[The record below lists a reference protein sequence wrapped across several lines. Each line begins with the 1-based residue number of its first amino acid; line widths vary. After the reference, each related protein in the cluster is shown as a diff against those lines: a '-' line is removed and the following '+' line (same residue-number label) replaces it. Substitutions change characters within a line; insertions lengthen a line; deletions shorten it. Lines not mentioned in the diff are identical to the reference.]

1 MTSAVL
7 GRSAAPVRAFREPGA
22 LYMGDGRAAFA
33 VWASKAGRVDLVLLG
48 PGEGL
53 EAAPDMSGGTALP
66 MVPEDRGWFTLEAEA
81 KPGDLYVY
89 ALHGPDRENERRP
102 DPASH
107 YQPFGV
113 HGPSMIVDHGTCA
126 WKSGNWTPFAW
137 EKTVLYE
144 LHPGTFTSEGT
155 LTAIEPR
162 LSELRDLGVTAIS
175 LMPVAQC
182 PTDTPPGAPATD
194 PANNRNWGY
203 DGVYPFSVAA
213 GYGGPQ
219 ALKSLVDACHMRG
232 LAVVLDVVYNH
243 LGPEGNYLDRF
254 AHYFTD
260 RYKTPWGRAVNF
272 DDAWSDQVRAFFI
285 ANAKHWFTRYRV
297 DGLRLDAVHAITDFS
312 AYPFLEEL
320 ADEARKWSD
329 DLDRPL
335 WIIPESDL
343 NDPRLLRPKER
354 GGFGHTA
361 QWCDDFHHSLH
372 TLITGED
379 KGYYRDF
386 GAVEDLAR
394 CLCEGFAVAGDYSLF
409 RNRRHGAPANDCPA
423 EQFVVHIQTHDQVG
437 NRMHGERLLALADF
451 EALKLA
457 AACVAFSPSVPMLF
471 MGEEYGEIA
480 PFLYFISHGDPGL
493 VKAVR
498 QGRAREFKDFGWK
511 GEPPDPQAVE
521 TFKRS
526 RLDWSLR
533 EKSGHAEL
541 LAFYREIYRL
551 RRELPALARPTR
563 IGLMVRADEEARTLV
578 LLRPQGREVAA
589 CLYNFNPEP
598 QGLVLPETGKA
609 WRKVLDS
616 ADGLWAGPGAM
627 SPDSSSPGGTVSLA
641 ALSAALYLMES
652 KA

>member
-1 MTSAVL
+1 LSHAVL
-7 GRSAAPVRAFREPGA
+7 RRKAGPVRREPGA
-22 LYMGDGRAAFA
+22 RYLGDGRTAFA
-33 VWASKAGRVDLVLLG
+33 VWASKARHVDLLLLG

-53 EAAPDMSGGTALP
+53 DKAPDLSGGTALP
-66 MVPEDRGWFTLEAEA
+66 MVPEHGGWFTLQAGA

-89 ALHGPDRENERRP
+89 GLDGPGREQECRP

-113 HGPSMIVDHGTCA
+113 HGPSMVVDHGAYA
-126 WKSGNWTPFAW
+126 WKSGNRTPPAW

-144 LHPGTFTSEGT
+144 LHPGTFTPQGT
-155 LTAIEPR
+155 LGAIEPR
-162 LSELRDLGVTAIS
+162 LSELLDLGVTAIS

-182 PTDTPPGAPATD
+182 PTDTPMGATAAD

-213 GYGGPQ
+213 GYGGPKG
-219 ALKSLVDACHMRG
+219 LKSLVDACHMRG

-260 RYKTPWGRAVNF
+260 KYKTPWGRAVNF
-272 DDAWSDQVRAFFI
+272 DAAWSDTVRAFFI
-285 ANAKHWFTRYRV
+285 ANAEHWFTRYRV
-297 DGLRLDAVHAITDFS
+297 DGLRLDAVHAVTDFS

-320 ADEARKWSD
+320 ADEMRKLSA

-372 TLITGED
+372 TLVTGED
-379 KGYYRDF
+379 TGYYRDF
-386 GAVEDLAR
+386 GAVEDLSR
-394 CLCEGFAVAGDYSLF
+394 CLCQGFAVAGDYSLF

-423 EQFVVHIQTHDQVG
+423 HQFVVHIQTHDQVG
-437 NRMHGERLLALADF
+437 NRMHGERLSALAGF

-471 MGEEYGEIA
+471 MGEEYGETA
-480 PFLYFISHGDPGL
+480 PFLYFTSHGDSNL

-498 QGRAREFKDFGWK
+498 EGRVREFKAFAWQGD
-511 GEPPDPQAVE
+511 PPDPQAVK
-521 TFKRS
+521 TFERS

-533 EKSGHAEL
+533 EKPGHAEL
-541 LAFYREIYRL
+541 LAFYREIYHL
-551 RRELPALARPTR
+551 RREVPALARPTR
-563 IGLMVRADEEARTLV
+563 IGLMVRADEGTRTLV
-578 LLRPQGREVAA
+578 VLRTKDREVAA
-589 CLYNFNPEP
+589 CLYNFNLKP
-598 QGLVLPETGKA
+598 QGLALPGTGKA

-616 ADGLWAGPGAM
+616 AADLWAGPGAI
-627 SPDSSSPGGTVSLA
+627 SPDRAAPGQTVSLA
-641 ALSAALYLMES
+641 GLSAVLYLMEFNT
-652 KA
+652 